1 MEQDKSHTAST
12 IIAPVYQSNS
22 DEIDLKDL
30 IVQLWKKR
38 KFILLVTGIS
48 FLLGIFIAF
57 TSPVSYT
64 ASCTVVPQTG
74 QKGGGNLGGL
84 ASMMG
89 INLGSAMS
97 GETLSPSVYPHIV
110 KSAPFCKEIMAIPI
124 TVEKSNKPITLYEYY
139 TDKKYGDKSLLQGI
153 KKHTVGLP
161 GMILSSFRPKNAGNE
176 ASSVY
181 TDSLTGKV
189 ISLTK
194 DEKKVYDIINKNIQF
209 ESNPKDGYIKLGY
222 TFAEPDAVAVI
233 TQQLYNV
240 LEKYVK
246 NYKIQKEQDNL
257 KFVETSYREARQ
269 DFLQKQANLAAFQ
282 DANRGLA
289 TATARST
296 ERRLSSEYDIA
307 FTVYNELAKQL
318 EQAKL
323 AVKESTPVLTV
334 VNPVVVPQEK
344 SAPKR
349 AMILAVFLML
359 GLILSTSWILVKPFI
374 QDIAKSVK
382 K

>member
-1 MEQDKSHTAST
+1 MEEKTTILPTPAYTA
-12 IIAPVYQSNS
+12 S

-30 IVQLWKKR
+30 IIQLWKKR
-38 KFILLVTGIS
+38 KFILMVTGV
-48 FLLGIFIAF
+48 FLLLGIFIAF
-57 TSPVSYT
+57 TSPVFYT
-64 ASCTVVPQTG
+64 TSCTVVPQTG

-161 GMILSSFRPKNAGNE
+161 GIILSSFRPKNAENE
-176 ASSVY
+176 VSSVY
-181 TDSLTGKV
+181 TDSLTGKI

-257 KFVETSYREARQ
+257 KFVEASYQEARQ
-269 DFLQKQANLAAFQ
+269 DFLLKQANLAAFQ

-349 AMILAVFLML
+349 AMILAVFLMI